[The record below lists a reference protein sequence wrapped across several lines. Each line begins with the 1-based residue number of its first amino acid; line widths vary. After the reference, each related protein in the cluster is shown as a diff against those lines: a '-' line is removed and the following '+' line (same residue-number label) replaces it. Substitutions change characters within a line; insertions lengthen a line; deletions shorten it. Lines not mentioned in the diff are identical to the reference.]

1 MHCENVKGLVS
12 ASGNMNIYRGCTHGC
27 IYCDSRSTCYNMDHD
42 FEDVLVKQNAPVL
55 LEKFVSGRRKRM
67 MLGMGSMS
75 DPYMHCEKQLQHTRK
90 CLEIIDRYRYGFTL
104 ITKSDL
110 VLRDLDLIK
119 SINSKSKAVVQMT
132 LTTFDED
139 LCRILEP
146 NVSTTKQRFEALIK
160 LKEAGIPTVVWL
172 CPVLP
177 FINDT
182 EENLRGILDY
192 CIRAEVKGIICF
204 GMGLTLREGNRE
216 YFYKKLDEHFPGMKE
231 RYISTFGDS
240 YQCNSPH
247 NRRLMKIFYDV
258 CHKNGIMYNPDEIF
272 EYLHT
277 FVDKNEEN
285 QMTLF

>member
-1 MHCENVKGLVS
+1 MVHQNSCSPCVGINRSDGQVWTVFLCLARDTMPLPDS
-12 ASGNMNIYRGCTHGC
+12 LLAASFLLDLREIGFQSC
-27 IYCDSRSTCYNMDHD
+27 DHD
-42 FEDVLVKQNAPVL
+42 FCLGC
-55 LEKFVSGRRKRM
+55 SGA
-67 MLGMGSMS
+67 
-75 DPYMHCEKQLQHTRK
+75 E
-90 CLEIIDRYRYGFTL
+90 L
-104 ITKSDL
+104 I
-110 VLRDLDLIK
+110 
-119 SINSKSKAVVQMT
+119 
-132 LTTFDED
+132 
-139 LCRILEP
+139 
-146 NVSTTKQRFEALIK
+146 RFEALIK